1 MSTTQIT
8 LATTSSVRLRLPAFP
23 VGSRVGAS
31 VGGRRMTAG
40 ISASTYGVRV
50 PAFVKGDAFVS
61 VRAWSP
67 RSRSCN

>member
-8 LATTSSVRLRLPAFP
+8 LATTSSVRLCLPVST
-23 VGSRVGAS
+23 VGSRFGAS

-40 ISASTYGVRV
+40 ISASTYSVRV
-50 PAFVKGDAFVS
+50 PAFVKGDAFVG

-67 RSRSCN
+67 PV